1 MSFEQG
7 LSLDRGIGFKLVPR
21 LKIPREVIE
30 FWENKAIFKRET
42 TMEQKDSCV
51 LLRVAT
57 NALFMAFPVV
67 HDVCYVKGR

>member
-7 LSLDRGIGFKLVPR
+7 LFLDRGIGFKLVPR
-21 LKIPREVIE
+21 LKILREVVE
-30 FWENKAIFKRET
+30 FWENETIVRRET

-57 NALFMAFPVV
+57 NALFMAFPFV

>member
-7 LSLDRGIGFKLVPR
+7 LSLDRGIGFELVPR
-21 LKIPREVIE
+21 LKILREVVK
-30 FWENKAIFKRET
+30 FWENETIVKRET

-57 NALFMAFPVV
+57 DAPFIAFLVV